1 MSGAN
6 GNKPSEATWPGTKQL
21 AAVESPV
28 LLAGFAWL
36 LDSGRHATRDQGFI
50 SGLTPCPL
58 PPSLTPCHLA
68 SRDLLGDWRERSYH
82 DVCVCLCVIFCIYA
96 LLFCHAVLS
105 RILQIVC
112 SCNSINC
119 NPWCTAQHGN
129 TRRRCET
136 EGLTRLFR

>member
-82 DVCVCLCVIFCIYA
+82 DVCVCLCVCVIFCIYA

-112 SCNSINC
+112 SCNSINY
-119 NPWCTAQHGN
+119 NPVYGP
-129 TRRRCET
+129 TRQQQAK
-136 EGLTRLFR
+136 GLTRLFR